1 MSVRL
6 KATSRVAGA
15 FRELVALRFA
25 TQRNEVAMIASSGL
39 FDENWYRERHLIH
52 AEGLEPAI
60 EHYVRVG
67 ASTNA
72 RPHPLFDVAWYA
84 GRYLSSGN
92 NSLTPLG
99 HYIKFGRRGGA
110 TPNPLF
116 DPLWYIERASVG
128 GVLNIDPFVHF
139 LREGGTAGLSPH
151 PLFDSELY
159 LGQAAKLATGRIN
172 PLTHFVECGA
182 QEGLWPNRFFDVSW
196 YLNEYREVHA
206 TGQNPLAHFILEGA
220 EKGYLPHPN
229 LNLQSLMVTI
239 ETLPRTALEAF
250 VSIVQGKCLEID
262 VSSFGPG
269 KTVKSAPAR
278 HSHVDDANF
287 ARVMGDLQLDGYQ
300 PVLHKDDFL
309 PSIQSDKVV
318 EPIEIPNGIAVVS
331 FDVWDTVLR
340 RNCHPD
346 EIKLQSARSLL
357 LKSYSFLKPAYRD
370 LRTLFRARL
379 LAEEAAAPNS
389 DHEYRFDVAI
399 DIWLTNV
406 TERGTEQSKL
416 GELKSALLKHEFS
429 AEKKCTRL
437 DSNMLSRMATATAKI
452 TKIFASDFYMSAT
465 FIDELLGEN
474 GGGGQFVKG
483 YASSDLYKTKRS
495 GELFDR
501 IISDFRLKPAEL
513 FHIGD
518 NDQADVAIP
527 RSKGINTFLYTSEA
541 EQNRR
546 DWYARAW
553 SEWQKGSLTSH
564 WRRLLAELEQLAGNL
579 DDSSPEGSLRAI
591 GARLSPLVVGYVLSI
606 LEDGIKEGVDTVF
619 FFTREGQFFQ
629 QVYDRLTAL
638 DPYNVKSPKSALLEV
653 SRRATFA
660 ASLNAASPAELM
672 RLWNLYSTQSIK
684 GLAVSLNL
692 DQELVAREAARFD
705 LDYDA
710 PIQYPWTNQQ
720 VRKLLAS
727 PDFLDH
733 VQSRLREQRNLAAG
747 YFEQMGFSREK
758 LCVVADIGWRG
769 TIQDNIALICPKTF
783 VRGHYIGLFK
793 YLNSQPSNVV
803 KLGWA
808 FDHNDDIA
816 VEVSEVAALEVLF
829 TASGGSVQEYAEHGG
844 RISAI
849 RTQVDEEENIILGK
863 VAEVQ
868 AGVLAAVATIAE
880 YVSRHGLLAA
890 DLHPMGVAVLR
901 ALCERPP
908 SALADLFFEFHHNE
922 TFGTG
927 DVDAMSNRGDAL
939 LDALQSAAD
948 VERYAAVTDA
958 LDAGRWLSGA
968 VRRSDIQTWWHNATN
983 AERTTVPTDL
993 YVAQAPALIGA
1004 TGSRLS
1010 VFVPPPLRSS
1020 GGHRT
1025 IFNVVRRL
1033 ANVGFAPHIFLEGIG
1048 AGVPVVEEYLKG
1060 TPAVIH
1066 TQWHKHIPSQ
1076 VALATIAHSAE
1087 FVAGLTEN
1095 HFGTYLVQDFEAQFN
1110 PMSDAYVVAE
1120 NSYTHGLHHFTIGNW
1135 LTHVIRR
1142 TYGAKAFPAGLGVDT
1157 ETYRILPSAS
1167 RERAVCFLYQP
1178 DKPRRTPILGIDAL
1192 RLVRAA
1198 IPDVKIIVF
1207 GSDLPIHLD
1216 FDVENLGLITS
1227 LEELNALYNR
1237 CAVGLCISGS
1247 NPSRIPYEMMAA
1259 GCVPVDLYRYNNLL
1273 DHREGTISLAYQNS
1287 ASLAQAMI
1295 EILTD
1300 GRKAQTMS
1308 KSGAT
1313 YVEKRTLKW
1322 EVDLIANYTL
1332 AMMNGQLDGE
1342 WSRNAIYSS
1351 APVIAEGVE
1360 STFARRFCETQ
1371 LSVAQS

>member
-1 MSVRL
+1 MSARL
-6 KATSRVAGA
+6 KAVARTVGA
-15 FRELVALRFA
+15 FRELVMSRLAFQA
-25 TQRNEVAMIASSGL
+25 SEVAMIAGSGL

-52 AEGLEPAI
+52 ADGLESAV
-60 EHYVRVG
+60 EHYVREG
-67 ASTNA
+67 ASAKA
-72 RPHPLFDVAWYA
+72 RPHPLFDVVWYTSQ
-84 GRYLSSGN
+84 YLSHGT

-99 HYIKFGRRGGA
+99 HYIKTGRRAGA

-116 DPLWYIERASVG
+116 DPQWYIERASVG
-128 GVLNIDPFVHF
+128 SALNVDPFMHF
-139 LREGGTAGLSPH
+139 LREGGAAGLSPH
-151 PLFDSELY
+151 RLFDSEFY
-159 LGQAAKLATGRIN
+159 LGQAAKLANGRVN

-196 YLNEYREVHA
+196 YLNEYREVHES
-206 TGQNPLAHFILEGA
+206 GQNPLAHFILDGA
-220 EKGYLPHPN
+220 EKGYSPHPN
-229 LNLQSLMVTI
+229 LNLQSLIAAI
-239 ETLPRTALEAF
+239 ETLPRSPLKAF
-250 VSIVQGKCLEID
+250 ESIVQGKCVEID
-262 VSSFGPG
+262 MGSFGPG
-269 KTVKSAPAR
+269 KTIKPASVR
-278 HSHVDDANF
+278 YSHLNDASF
-287 ARVMGDLQLDGYQ
+287 ARAFGHLRLDGYR
-300 PVLHKDDFL
+300 PVLGKDDAL
-309 PSIQSDKVV
+309 PPIESSEIF
-318 EPIEIPNGIAVVS
+318 EPIEVPNGTTVVS
-331 FDVWDTVLR
+331 FDIWDTVLR

-357 LKSYSFLKPAYRD
+357 LNSYNCLKPAYRD
-370 LRTLFRARL
+370 LRTLFKARL
-379 LAEEAAAPNS
+379 LAEEAAAPNGE
-389 DHEYRFDVAI
+389 HEYRFDGAI
-399 DIWLTNV
+399 DIWLSNV
-406 TERGTEQSKL
+406 TERGTEQSRL
-416 GELKSALLKHEFS
+416 HELKSVLLKHEFD

-437 DSNMLSRMATATAKI
+437 DTRMLSRAATATAKI
-452 TKIFASDFYMSAT
+452 TKIFASDFYMPAA
-465 FIDELLGEN
+465 FISELLNEN
-474 GGGGQFVKG
+474 SGGGHFVKG

-495 GELFDR
+495 GELFDE
-501 IISDFRLKPAEL
+501 IISDFRLKPTEL

-527 RSKGINTFLYTSEA
+527 RSKGINAFLYTNES

-553 SEWQKGSLTSH
+553 GEWQKGSLTEH
-564 WRRLLAELEQLAGNL
+564 WRRMLSELEQLANEL
-579 DDSSPEGSLRAI
+579 DDASTEGALRAI

-638 DPYNVKSPKSALLEV
+638 DPYNVKSPKSTLLEV

-660 ASLNAASPAELM
+660 ASLNEASPAELM

-684 GLAVSLNL
+684 GLAISLNL

-705 LDYDA
+705 LDYDV

-720 VRKLLAS
+720 VRKLLSSAG
-727 PDFLDH
+727 FLEH
-733 VQSRLREQRNLAAG
+733 VRSRLREQRRLAAR
-747 YFEQMGFSREK
+747 YFEQVGLSREK

-793 YLNSQPSNVV
+793 YLNSQPGNAT

-808 FDHNDDIA
+808 FDHNEDIT
-816 VEVSEVAALEVLF
+816 VDISEVAALEVLF
-829 TASGGSVQEYAEHGG
+829 TAAGGSVQEYAEHGG
-844 RISAI
+844 KISAV
-849 RTQVDEEENIILGK
+849 RTKVDEEEQIILGK

-868 AGVLAAVATIAE
+868 AGVLAATTVIAE
-880 YVSRHGLLAA
+880 YVSRHGLLSA
-890 DLHPMGVAVLR
+890 DLHPVGVAVLQS
-901 ALCERPP
+901 LCEQPP

-927 DVDAMSNRGDAL
+927 DVDAMSNRGDQL
-939 LDALQSAAD
+939 VNALQNAAGG
-948 VERYAAVTDA
+948 ERYSAVADA

-968 VRRSDIQTWWHNATN
+968 VRRSDVRAWWRDATN

-993 YVAQAPALIGA
+993 YVAQAPALVRA

-1010 VFVPPPLRSS
+1010 VFVPPPLKSS

-1033 ANVGFAPHIFLEGIG
+1033 ADVGFAPHIFLEGIG

-1120 NSYTHGLHHFTIGNW
+1120 NSYTYGLHHFTIGNW

-1157 ETYRILPSAS
+1157 DTYRTLPSVG

-1198 IPDVKIIVF
+1198 MPDVKIFVF

-1216 FDVENLGLITS
+1216 FEVENLGLISS
-1227 LEELNALYNR
+1227 LEELNMLYNR
-1237 CAVGLCISGS
+1237 CTVGLCISGS

-1259 GCVPVDLYRYNNLL
+1259 GCIPVDLYRYNNLL
-1273 DHREGTISLAYQNS
+1273 DHQDGTISLAYQNS
-1287 ASLAQAMI
+1287 ASLAQAMVD
-1295 EILTD
+1295 ILSD
-1300 GRKAQTMS
+1300 GHKSQTMS
-1308 KSGAT
+1308 KSGAA
-1313 YVEKRTLKW
+1313 YVAKRTLKW

-1332 AMMNGQLDGE
+1332 AMMGNQLDGK
-1342 WSRNAIYSS
+1342 WTSSAIYSS

-1360 STFARRFCETQ
+1360 AAFARRFCEAQ
-1371 LSVAQS
+1371 LSIAQS